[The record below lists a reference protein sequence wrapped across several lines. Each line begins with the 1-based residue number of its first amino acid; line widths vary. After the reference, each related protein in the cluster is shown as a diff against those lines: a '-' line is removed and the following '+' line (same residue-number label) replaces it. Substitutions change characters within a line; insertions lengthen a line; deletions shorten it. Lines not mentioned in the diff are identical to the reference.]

1 MNLKRIT
8 LALLA
13 LGALLTAC
21 KEEEELGLPKISLDK
36 YEAALSQGEG
46 TETVQ
51 LTATRDWYIAN
62 AEKLPDWIAVNPAE
76 GKASTKPQTV
86 TVTVNRNPDHD
97 RVGEVVFS
105 IGLAKAVLTINQKG
119 EKGEYKTGT
128 GTLEDPF
135 SVVGAIAY
143 VKGLGANV
151 QSPTPVYVKGKIAT
165 ITEAYSTQ
173 FGNATFT
180 ISDDGSASELF
191 TCYRI
196 KYFDN
201 KSWKATDD
209 QIAVG
214 DDVVVYGNVVD
225 YNGKT
230 PETAQGT
237 AYMYSHNGKGGKGAQ
252 TDITSS
258 TIADFIAK
266 ADGDYYRLTGK
277 VSDFKTGTTTA
288 GKNYMQFNLT
298 DDTGKILVYG
308 FKDGQYEAWA
318 SKIKNGGTAVLTGTY
333 ELYTNK
339 NGGTQHEVMNCT
351 IESFT
356 EGDGPGPGPG
366 DITST
371 TVADFIAKAS
381 ADTYYRLTGTV
392 SEFRTGTT
400 SAGKNYMQFTL
411 TDNTSSIVV
420 YGFNDGEYEKWADK
434 IKDYGTVVLT
444 GTYQLYTN
452 KNTGAQTH
460 EVMNCTIESFTEGSA
475 PDPGTPSGN
484 GTVDSPYNVAGV
496 IQYIDSSTY
505 SEDAKV
511 YVKGKICSIKNTFDA
526 NYGTAI
532 FNISDDGST
541 SSAQFT
547 CYSIY
552 YLENKSWVNGY
563 TQIKNGDEVIA
574 YGNVVLYN
582 GSVYETSSKNAYIY
596 SLNGVTTAEEVTPPD
611 PGTGDDTDFTSNVT
625 WTDGSDAAYTQEAN
639 INGTSGVSI
648 LKLGTSSK
656 YGKSTITLPGA
667 SSKLTFYAI
676 SWNNVDV
683 ANLVFT
689 VNGSQVATVTPKA
702 NSGLKSNPPYT
713 ITVSD
718 SDKYSVDLPSG
729 TTEVTVETSGG
740 YRAALF
746 AIKAE

>member
-1 MNLKRIT
+1 MAI
-8 LALLA
+8 LA

-21 KEEEELGLPKISLDK
+21 KEEEDLGLPKISLDQ
-36 YEAALSQGEG
+36 YEAAPAQGEG
-46 TETVQ
+46 SVTVQ

-76 GKASTKPQTV
+76 GKASTQPQTV
-86 TVTVNRNPDHD
+86 TVTVNANPDHD
-97 RVGEVVFS
+97 RTGEVVFS
-105 IGLAKAVLTINQKG
+105 IGLAKAVLSVNQKG
-119 EKGEYKTGT
+119 AKGEFKKGT
-128 GTLEDPF
+128 GTLDDPF
-135 SVVGAIAY
+135 TVIGAIEY
-143 VKGLGANV
+143 VQELGNNV
-151 QSPTPVYVKGKIAT
+151 QSPSPVYVKGKIAT
-165 ITEAYSTQ
+165 ITEQYSTE

-180 ISDDGSASELF
+180 ISDDGSATNLF

-201 KSWKATDD
+201 KAWKATDD

-214 DDVVVYGNVVD
+214 DDVVVYGNVVY

-230 PETAQGT
+230 PETAQNT
-237 AYMYSHNGKGGKGAQ
+237 AYMYNHNGKGGKGPQ
-252 TDITSS
+252 TEITDSS
-258 TIADFIAK
+258 IADFIAK

-277 VSDFKTGTTTA
+277 VSGFKTGTTTA
-288 GKNYMQFNLT
+288 GKNYMQFNIT
-298 DDTGKILVYG
+298 DDTGTILVYG

-339 NGGTQHEVMNCT
+339 NTGKTQDEVMNAT

-356 EGDGPGPGPG
+356 EGGDPGPGPG
-366 DITST
+366 EITST

-381 ADTYYRLTGTV
+381 ADTYYRLTGIV
-392 SEFRTGTT
+392 SEFKTGST

-411 TDNTSSIVV
+411 TDNTASIVV
-420 YGFNDGEYEKWADK
+420 YGFKDGEYEKWADK
-434 IKDYGTVVLT
+434 IKNNGTAVIN

-452 KNTGAQTH
+452 NKTGAQTH
-460 EVMNCTIESFTEGSA
+460 EVMNCTVESFTEGSA

-484 GTVDSPYNVAGV
+484 GTLDSPYNVPGV
-496 IQYIDSSTY
+496 IQYIDSSSY
-505 SEDAKV
+505 SEDADV
-511 YVKGKICSIKNTFDA
+511 YVKGKICSIKNTFDT

-532 FNISDDGST
+532 FNISDDGTT
-541 SSAQFT
+541 SSTQFT

-563 TQIKNGDEVIA
+563 SQIKVGDEVIA
-574 YGNVVLYN
+574 YGKVLLYS
-582 GSVYETSSKNAYIY
+582 GSVYETSSRNAYIY
-596 SLNGVTTAEEVTPPD
+596 SLNGKTVAEEVENPD
-611 PGTGDDTDFTSNVT
+611 PGTGGDSDFTSNVT
-625 WTDGSDAAYTQEAN
+625 WTSGSDAAYDQVATV
-639 INGTSGVSI
+639 NGTSDVSI
-648 LKLGTSSK
+648 LKLGTGSK
-656 YGKSTITLPGA
+656 YGKSTLTLPSA
-667 SSKLTFYAI
+667 CTKLSFYAI

-689 VNGSQVATVTPKA
+689 VNGNQVATVTPKA

-713 ITVSD
+713 ITVTGD
-718 SDKYSVDLPSG
+718 DYYSIDLGSAA
-729 TTEVTVETSGG
+729 TEVVVETSGG

>member
-1 MNLKRIT
+1 M
-8 LALLA
+8 ALLA
-13 LGALLTAC
+13 FGALLTAC
-21 KEEEELGLPKISLDK
+21 KEEEDLGLPKISLDN
-36 YEAALSQGEG
+36 YEAALAQGEG
-46 TETVQ
+46 STTVQ

-62 AEKLPDWIAVNPAE
+62 AETLPDWIAVNPAE
-76 GKASTKPQTV
+76 GKASTQPQTV
-86 TVTVNRNPDHD
+86 TVTVNANPGHD
-97 RVGEVVFS
+97 RTEDVVFS
-105 IGLAKAVLTINQKG
+105 IGLAKASLTLNQKG
-119 EKGEYKTGT
+119 AKGEIRMGT
-128 GTLEDPF
+128 GTMEDPF
-135 SVVGAIAY
+135 SVAGVIAY
-143 VKGLGANV
+143 VKNLGSDVN
-151 QSPTPVYVKGKIAT
+151 SPISVFVSGKVSSID
-165 ITEAYSTQ
+165 EAFSTD
-173 FGNATFT
+173 FGNGTFN
-180 ISDDGSASELF
+180 ISDDGTAASEQF
-191 TCYRI
+191 TCYRV
-196 KYFDN
+196 KYLGN
-201 KSWKATDD
+201 RSWKASDP
-209 QIAVG
+209 QIAPG
-214 DDVVVYGNVVD
+214 DDVTIYGNVVN
-225 YNGKT
+225 YRGNK
-230 PETAQGT
+230 PETAQNT
-237 AYMYSHNGKGGKGAQ
+237 AFVYSHNGKSDGGVVDPS
-252 TDITSS
+252 DIKAS

-266 ADGDYYRLTGK
+266 ADGNYSRLTGK
-277 VSDFKTGTTTA
+277 VSDFKTGTSSA

-298 DDTGKILVYG
+298 DDSGKIVVYG

-318 SKIKNGGTAVLTGTY
+318 SKIKNGGTAVITGTY

-339 NGGTQHEVMNCT
+339 NTGATQHEVMNCT

-356 EGDGPGPGPG
+356 EGTDPGPDPG
-366 DITST
+366 QITST

-411 TDNTSSIVV
+411 TDNTSSIIV
-420 YGFNDGEYEKWADK
+420 YGFKDGEYEKWADK
-434 IKDYGTVVLT
+434 IKDYGTAVIN

-452 KNTGAQTH
+452 KNTGAQQH
-460 EVMNCTIESFTEGSA
+460 EVMNCTVESFTEGSA

-484 GTVDSPYNVAGV
+484 GTVDNPYNVAGV
-496 IQYIDSSTY
+496 IQYIDSSSY
-505 SEDAKV
+505 SEDAEV

-574 YGNVVLYN
+574 YGKVVLYN
-582 GSVYETSSKNAYIY
+582 GSIYETSSKNAYIY
-596 SLNGVTTAEEVTPPD
+596 SLNGATVAEEVDNPDPD
-611 PGTGDDTDFTSNVT
+611 PGTDTDFTSNVT
-625 WTDGSDAAYTQEAN
+625 WTDGSDASYTQEAN
-639 INGTSGVSI
+639 VNGTAGVSI
-648 LKLGTSSK
+648 LKLGTGSK
-656 YGKSTITLPGA
+656 YGKSTITFTGA
-667 SSKLTFYAI
+667 SSKLTFYAV

-689 VNGSQVATVTPKA
+689 VDGNEVATVTPKA
-702 NSGLKSNPPYT
+702 NSGLKGNPVYT
-713 ITVSD
+713 ITVTD

-729 TTEVTVETSGG
+729 TTSVTVETSGG